1 MQAHDSDI
9 YFDDIKM
16 QMVPEGVARGRVG
29 LARIGEKELARFWGR
44 RWQHNKLVRVGLA
57 HSNADSNTLTLSLTL
72 TRWPRSPP
80 NPDPSPNPIPNPK
93 P

>member
-29 LARIGEKELARFWGR
+29 LARIGEKELARFWVDGGNITS
-44 RWQHNKLVRVGLA
+44 WTGQG
-57 HSNADSNTLTLSLTL
+57 
-72 TRWPRSPP
+72 
-80 NPDPSPNPIPNPK
+80 
-93 P
+93 